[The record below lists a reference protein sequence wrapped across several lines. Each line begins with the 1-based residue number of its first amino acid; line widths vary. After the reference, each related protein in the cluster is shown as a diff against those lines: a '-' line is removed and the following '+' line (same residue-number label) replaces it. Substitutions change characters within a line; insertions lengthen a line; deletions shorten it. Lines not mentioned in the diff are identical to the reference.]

1 MNNPSGPGAA
11 AGGGSA
17 SSTPATGDTGAAGAA
32 AASAVAH
39 SHSASSGTSP
49 AVMHPGS
56 HPIQP
61 RPLSQQAHAHVAPS
75 GSGYLAGTGY
85 GGPPAPAYPPAGH
98 AGVSHI
104 PPPPPT
110 AALSQIRA
118 AQAQQANA
126 ARWVEREMA
135 MAAQQAA
142 ISARQ
147 QQQQATLIELEQARV
162 RRALAQYAAAGNI
175 NPTAAA
181 AAAAAGV
188 GAAGLSTAATAPP
201 GAALGGIDT
210 SNSSALYGRTSAANP
225 VAPSGA
231 KRPGVEG
238 IAAGASSGG
247 GSQPSTPQPKKQKL
261 AAGIGRPGEDT
272 AEDVIVVEE
281 SKPATSTAHTTH
293 RVLQTGLAGPFV
305 RGVLGDDERTL
316 ATFRSQSESLEG
328 LVLFMN
334 ATG

>member
-1 MNNPSGPGAA
+1 MNNPSGSGAA

-17 SSTPATGDTGAAGAA
+17 SSTPAAGAAGAA
-32 AASAVAH
+32 G
-39 SHSASSGTSP
+39 SGTSP

-61 RPLSQQAHAHVAPS
+61 RPLSQQAHAHVAAT
-75 GSGYLAGTGY
+75 GSGYLAGTAY

-104 PPPPPT
+104 PPPPTT

-162 RRALAQYAAAGNI
+162 RRALAQYAAAGN
-175 NPTAAA
+175 NPAAAA
-181 AAAAAGV
+181 AAAAAGLS
-188 GAAGLSTAATAPP
+188 AAAMAAP

-210 SNSSALYGRTSAANP
+210 GNGSALYGRTSAAKP
-225 VAPSGA
+225 VATSGA

-238 IAAGASSGG
+238 ITAGAPSGG
-247 GSQPSTPQPKKQKL
+247 GSHPSTPQPKKQKL
-261 AAGIGRPGEDT
+261 VAGIDGSGEDT
-272 AEDVIVVEE
+272 ADEVIIVEE
-281 SKPATSTAHTTH
+281 SKPAKSTAHTTH

-328 LVLFMN
+328 LVLLMN
-334 ATG
+334 ATA

>member
-1 MNNPSGPGAA
+1 MNNPSVPGAA
-11 AGGGSA
+11 AGAGGSA
-17 SSTPATGDTGAAGAA
+17 SSTPAAGAAAA
-32 AASAVAH
+32 AASAVAAH
-39 SHSASSGTSP
+39 SHSAGSGTSP

-56 HPIQP
+56 Y
-61 RPLSQQAHAHVAPS
+61 HAHVAPT

-85 GGPPAPAYPPAGH
+85 GGPPAPVYPPGGH
-98 AGVSHI
+98 GVGVGHI
-104 PPPPPT
+104 PPPPPTTT

-162 RRALAQYAAAGNI
+162 RRALAQYAVAGNI
-175 NPTAAA
+175 NPAAAA

-188 GAAGLSTAATAPP
+188 GAAGLSAAAAP
-201 GAALGGIDT
+201 GAALGGTDA
-210 SNSSALYGRTSAANP
+210 SNSSALYGRTGAANP

-238 IAAGASSGG
+238 IAAG
-247 GSQPSTPQPKKQKL
+247 PSTPQPKKQKV
-261 AAGIGRPGEDT
+261 AAGIDGTGEDN
-272 AEDVIVVEE
+272 AEEVIVVEE
-281 SKPATSTAHTTH
+281 SKPATSADHTH
-293 RVLQTGLAGPFV
+293 KVLRTGLAGPFV
-305 RGVLGDDERTL
+305 RGVLADDERTL
-316 ATFRSQSESLEG
+316 ATFRSQSELKLLMARCYSCME
-328 LVLFMN
+328 
-334 ATG
+334 

>member
-1 MNNPSGPGAA
+1 MNNPSGSGAA

-17 SSTPATGDTGAAGAA
+17 SSTPA

-39 SHSASSGTSP
+39 SHSAGSGTSP

-61 RPLSQQAHAHVAPS
+61 RPLSQQAHAHVAAT
-75 GSGYLAGTGY
+75 GSGYLAGTAY

-104 PPPPPT
+104 PPPPTT

-175 NPTAAA
+175 NPAAA
-181 AAAAAGV
+181 AAGLTAAGV
-188 GAAGLSTAATAPP
+188 GAAGLSAAATAPP

-210 SNSSALYGRTSAANP
+210 SNSSALYGRTSTTNP
-225 VAPSGA
+225 VAPSDA
-231 KRPGVEG
+231 KRHGVEG
-238 IAAGASSGG
+238 ITAGAPSGG

-261 AAGIGRPGEDT
+261 AAGIGGSGEDT
-272 AEDVIVVEE
+272 AAEVIVVEE

-316 ATFRSQSESLEG
+316 ATFRSQSKSFED

-334 ATG
+334 GAG

>member
-1 MNNPSGPGAA
+1 MNNPSGSGAA

-17 SSTPATGDTGAAGAA
+17 SSTPAAGAAGAA
-32 AASAVAH
+32 G
-39 SHSASSGTSP
+39 SGTSP

-61 RPLSQQAHAHVAPS
+61 RPLSQQAHAHVAPT

-85 GGPPAPAYPPAGH
+85 GGPPAPAYPPPPGGH
-98 AGVSHI
+98 AGASRLPP

-142 ISARQ
+142 LSARQ

-162 RRALAQYAAAGNI
+162 RRALAQYAAAGN
-175 NPTAAA
+175 NPAAAA
-181 AAAAAGV
+181 AAAAAGLS
-188 GAAGLSTAATAPP
+188 AAAMAAP

-210 SNSSALYGRTSAANP
+210 GNGSALYGRTSAAKP
-225 VAPSGA
+225 VATSGA

-238 IAAGASSGG
+238 ITAGAPSGG
-247 GSQPSTPQPKKQKL
+247 GSHPSTPQPKKQKL
-261 AAGIGRPGEDT
+261 AAGIDGSGEDT
-272 AEDVIVVEE
+272 ANEVIIVED
-281 SKPATSTAHTTH
+281 KPAKSTAHTTH

-328 LVLFMN
+328 LVLLMN
-334 ATG
+334 ATA